1 MASNNEDI
9 RGVFAPGA
17 RITVFGAGRMGL
29 PISGNLKA
37 AGYDVV
43 VTDIRSEVA
52 EAVMAQG
59 ARWEPVAAAAVTGA
73 DIVITVLPGVPEIL
87 ELTAGDGPLLPALGA
102 HTTWVDLTTSSPLVM
117 KPIQDEALARG
128 VEVLEAPMG
137 GGPGAAQAG
146 TLQLFAGGD
155 ATTFCRVLPVL
166 EAVADP
172 SRIKLVGGRGLGY
185 TAKLLVNLL
194 WFGQAVAT
202 AEAMHLGQAAGFDA
216 EALRTL
222 LADSAAGSE
231 FLRHDVQ
238 RVFSGDYMPLFGLDR
253 CTEELET
260 VTDMFQALGVPSEL
274 SQIVTRIHQRAL
286 SRFGPVDGELMAL
299 ALMEELAGS
308 RLRPR

>member
-1 MASNNEDI
+1 VTA
-9 RGVFAPGA
+9 VFAPGA

-29 PISGNLKA
+29 PISGNLTA

-73 DIVITVLPGVPEIL
+73 DIVITVLPGVPEIV
-87 ELTAGDGPLLPALGA
+87 ELTAGDSPLLAGHL
-102 HTTWVDLTTSSPLVM
+102 TWIDLTTSSPLVM
-117 KPIQDEALARG
+117 KPIQDAALARG

-137 GGPGAAQAG
+137 GGPAAAEAG

-155 ATTFCRVLPVL
+155 ARTFWRVRPVL

-172 SRIKLVGGRGLGY
+172 SRIKLVGGLGLGY

-202 AEAMHLGQAAGFDA
+202 AEAMLLGQAAGFNA
-216 EALRTL
+216 EALRIL

-231 FLRHDVQ
+231 FLRHDMQ
-238 RVFSGDYMPLFGLDR
+238 RLFSGDYMPVFGLDR
-253 CTEELET
+253 CTEELEA
-260 VTDMFQALGVPSEL
+260 VTDMFQALGMPCEL
-274 SQIVTRIHQRAL
+274 SQVVTRVYQQAL

-299 ALMEELAGS
+299 ALIEELAGS

>member
-9 RGVFAPGA
+9 RGVSVPGA
-17 RITVFGAGRMGL
+17 RITVFGAGRMRL

-37 AGYDVV
+37 AG
-43 VTDIRSEVA
+43 
-52 EAVMAQG
+52 
-59 ARWEPVAAAAVTGA
+59 
-73 DIVITVLPGVPEIL
+73 
-87 ELTAGDGPLLPALGA
+87 
-102 HTTWVDLTTSSPLVM
+102 
-117 KPIQDEALARG
+117 
-128 VEVLEAPMG
+128 
-137 GGPGAAQAG
+137 
-146 TLQLFAGGD
+146 
-155 ATTFCRVLPVL
+155 TFGRVLPVL
-166 EAVADP
+166 EAIADP
-172 SRIKLVGGRGLGY
+172 SRIKLVGGLGLGY

-253 CTEELET
+253 CTKELEA

-274 SQIVTRIHQRAL
+274 SLVVTRVHQRAL